1 MKRKFRKGFGDF
13 LLWATCY
20 FTLVSMLLLSYYGL
34 NQYFHNKAGIIPQR
48 NFVDDVLD
56 RATFW
61 VEFDNVG

>member
-1 MKRKFRKGFGDF
+1 MAKKWKFKDYFGDF
-13 LLWATCY
+13 LLWAMCY

-61 VEFDNVG
+61 VEFDE